1 MEKPYCHK
9 RKGGESGREYM
20 MSNGTLKY
28 CKECPDVERCWDGGR
43 DTVKSLLKEE
53 IKREINRACD
63 LVASDLR
70 KNKKR

>member
-1 MEKPYCHK
+1 MEPYCHK

-20 MSNGTLKY
+20 LNNGTLKY
-28 CKECPDVERCWDGGR
+28 CKECPDVERCWDGGK

-53 IKREINRACD
+53 IKREINRACEQ
-63 LVASDLR
+63 VVRDLR